1 MRMLTVNEMR
11 VQPAQQAILGVW
23 AGLPW
28 NFKMIAAF
36 TSDTV
41 PIFGRR
47 RVPYLAIGLL
57 LQLIAYF
64 IMAQAVQDGGL
75 LPMSLGALDFI
86 QACGMVLLG
95 TMSDTIIVETM
106 KREDTGKGTF
116 GNLQTDCWISIFVG
130 QLIGSTIS
138 GHVHAALGTASVF
151 RMAALL
157 KVGMLTLPAML
168 QDPSVRQRP
177 PCCNKNRGG
186 GGCSAVV
193 DEVIAGS
200 NDPSVWHPVLFLFV
214 FAACP
219 QNTDAWNSF
228 LFGEPVD
235 DGSSLLL
242 ANSTNS
248 SIDATATD
256 DGSLQPL
263 ALPEEVLGYIGA
275 VTTVAQALGALF
287 YRLCLKRFTLRRL
300 FLVIVVAS
308 SLLQLTQLILITRA
322 NVAMGLPDVAF
333 AIGDDAIIEVSR
345 ELLAMPMMVMM
356 AALCPNKAASTV
368 FALLTSVQMAGQTL
382 SGSLSSGL
390 TGALGIKLEDYSR
403 MWLLTLLC
411 STLRLCTVF
420 LLGLVP
426 PRNPRE
432 VELKS
437 EGRLDS
443 GEAETTPRDVE
454 LYVLQTDAP
463 MLPAQERED
472 AAGRRPAVDAQQSA
486 ERPRHGRKPIPRGTL
501 LLFTLI
507 VASLLWSLYKMF
519 SSL

>member
-1 MRMLTVNEMR
+1 M
-11 VQPAQQAILGVW
+11 
-23 AGLPW
+23 
-28 NFKMIAAF
+28 
-36 TSDTV
+36 
-41 PIFGRR
+41 
-47 RVPYLAIGLL
+47 
-57 LQLIAYF
+57 
-64 IMAQAVQDGGL
+64 
-75 LPMSLGALDFI
+75 
-86 QACGMVLLG
+86 
-95 TMSDTIIVETM
+95 
-106 KREDTGKGTF
+106 
-116 GNLQTDCWISIFVG
+116 
-130 QLIGSTIS
+130 
-138 GHVHAALGTASVF
+138 
-151 RMAALL
+151 
-157 KVGMLTLPAML
+157 
-168 QDPSVRQRP
+168 
-177 PCCNKNRGG
+177 
-186 GGCSAVV
+186 
-193 DEVIAGS
+193 
-200 NDPSVWHPVLFLFV
+200 FLFH
-214 FAACP
+214 
-219 QNTDAWNSF
+219 
-228 LFGEPVD
+228 
-235 DGSSLLL
+235 
-242 ANSTNS
+242 NS
-248 SIDATATD
+248 SSDAIVTD

-411 STLRLCTVF
+411 SALRLCTVF

-443 GEAETTPRDVE
+443 GGGETTPRDVE
-454 LYVLQTDAP
+454 LYVLQHDTP

-486 ERPRHGRKPIPRGTL
+486 ERPRQRKPIPRGTL

>member
-1 MRMLTVNEMR
+1 MR

-186 GGCSAVV
+186 GCSAVV

-214 FAACP
+214 
-219 QNTDAWNSF
+219 SRHM
-228 LFGEPVD
+228 LFVAKHM
-235 DGSSLLL
+235 LL
-242 ANSTNS
+242 
-248 SIDATATD
+248 
-256 DGSLQPL
+256 
-263 ALPEEVLGYIGA
+263 
-275 VTTVAQALGALF
+275 
-287 YRLCLKRFTLRRL
+287 
-300 FLVIVVAS
+300 
-308 SLLQLTQLILITRA
+308 
-322 NVAMGLPDVAF
+322 
-333 AIGDDAIIEVSR
+333 VS
-345 ELLAMPMMVMM
+345 
-356 AALCPNKAASTV
+356 
-368 FALLTSVQMAGQTL
+368 
-382 SGSLSSGL
+382 
-390 TGALGIKLEDYSR
+390 
-403 MWLLTLLC
+403 
-411 STLRLCTVF
+411 
-420 LLGLVP
+420 
-426 PRNPRE
+426 
-432 VELKS
+432 
-437 EGRLDS
+437 
-443 GEAETTPRDVE
+443 
-454 LYVLQTDAP
+454 
-463 MLPAQERED
+463 
-472 AAGRRPAVDAQQSA
+472 
-486 ERPRHGRKPIPRGTL
+486 
-501 LLFTLI
+501 
-507 VASLLWSLYKMF
+507 
-519 SSL
+519 